1 MLEGLILLMTNQIK
15 HVCQIKQRIN
25 RLNINRFNK
34 ITGINESKTLTN
46 HISCK
51 AKVNLEENMEENAI
65 QINGGITIYI
75 NVNVQKVIYV
85 KKTMF

>member
-1 MLEGLILLMTNQIK
+1 MPNKTKN
-15 HVCQIKQRIN
+15 
-25 RLNINRFNK
+25 LNINRFNK

-51 AKVNLEENMEENAI
+51 AKVNFEENMEENAI

-75 NVNVQKVIYV
+75 NVNVQKVMYV